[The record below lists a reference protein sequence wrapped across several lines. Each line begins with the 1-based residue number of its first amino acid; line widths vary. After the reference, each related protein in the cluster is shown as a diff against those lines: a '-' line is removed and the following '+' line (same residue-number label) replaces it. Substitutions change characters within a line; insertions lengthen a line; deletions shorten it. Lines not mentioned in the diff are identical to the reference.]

1 MTNLRNFHVKQINND
16 LILHRDET
24 PVSCA
29 YRMPVVLPHPQIANQ
44 AIIQTPACGTNCH
57 LFDIQDDVV
66 TLNCCQH
73 EILLQKGTQKDGTS
87 AAGTSD
93 FLRIVN
99 NS

>member
-1 MTNLRNFHVKQINND
+1 MTNLRNFNVKQINND

-29 YRMPVVLPHPQIANQ
+29 YRMPVVLPHPQFANQ

-73 EILLQKGTQKDGTS
+73 KILLQKGTQKDGTR

-93 FLRIVN
+93 FLRNVN